1 MLTLEEVYSS
11 TVLEKDEHKKS
22 RQYKKLSPKMKDAI
36 DQIFGIM
43 DSKPSD
49 FLNTFEKTIKD
60 VSKKFK
66 VAEKDLMHYFE
77 KEMLAIQE
85 NRRSFAT
92 RTLRD
97 TVVNA
102 AGAGGTVTILV
113 NIDDD
118 TTTTNAILDASAL
131 DGHANGAK
139 LHISR
144 IWWGLVQGTTN
155 DDTGHVAIIEQ
166 GDSDVTLID
175 LAGSGHY
182 DGSAG
187 LIKSNATNT
196 GATSGDMEMS
206 CQGTSGFV
214 LIEFKKDENY
224 TS

>member
-1 MLTLEEVYSS
+1 M
-11 TVLEKDEHKKS
+11 
-22 RQYKKLSPKMKDAI
+22 A
-36 DQIFGIM
+36 
-43 DSKPSD
+43 
-49 FLNTFEKTIKD
+49 
-60 VSKKFK
+60 
-66 VAEKDLMHYFE
+66 
-77 KEMLAIQE
+77 
-85 NRRSFAT
+85 FAT

-118 TTTTNAILDASAL
+118 TTATNAILDASAL
-131 DGHANGAK
+131 SGHANGAK

-144 IWWGLVQGTTN
+144 LWWGLVQGTAD

-196 GATSGDMEMS
+196 GADSGDMEMS

-214 LIEFKKDENY
+214 MIEFKKDENY